1 MMFKSEDSEGGG
13 DIIAGEKKLWKH
25 WEDLLCLSTQIWK
38 RTTVKILKKREML
51 GGEARDIPDIAEKNV
66 LGFWGKNKKVFRYEN
81 KIILDGKT
89 GFICF

>member
-1 MMFKSEDSEGGG
+1 
-13 DIIAGEKKLWKH
+13 
-25 WEDLLCLSTQIWK
+25 
-38 RTTVKILKKREML
+38 ML

>member
-1 MMFKSEDSEGGG
+1 MSLHADMEEDNSQ
-13 DIIAGEKKLWKH
+13 DP
-25 WEDLLCLSTQIWK
+25 
-38 RTTVKILKKREML
+38 KKRELL